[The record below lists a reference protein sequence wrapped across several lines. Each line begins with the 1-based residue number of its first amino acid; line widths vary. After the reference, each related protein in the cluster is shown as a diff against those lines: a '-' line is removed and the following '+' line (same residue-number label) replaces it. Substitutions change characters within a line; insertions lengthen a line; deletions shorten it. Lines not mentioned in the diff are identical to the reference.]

1 LHDAHGQAAQRTQY
15 AEETRMTS
23 ETRAAED
30 PRSDAAVDV
39 TDAASVRRWTEALG
53 TTDEALLKAVLVVGT
68 RVDRIKD
75 YLGAGG
81 MAADQED
88 G

>member
-1 LHDAHGQAAQRTQY
+1 MTIETHAAD
-15 AEETRMTS
+15 
-23 ETRAAED
+23 D
-30 PRSDAAVDV
+30 PGSHATVDV
-39 TDAASVRRWTEALG
+39 ADGAAVRRWTEALG
-53 TTDEALLKAVLVVGT
+53 VTDEALLKAVQVVGP

-81 MAADQED
+81 MAGDQAD

>member
-1 LHDAHGQAAQRTQY
+1 
-15 AEETRMTS
+15 MTS

-30 PRSDAAVDV
+30 PNSDVAVDV
-39 TDAASVRRWTEALG
+39 TDAASVRRWSEALG
-53 TTDEALLKAVLVVGT
+53 VTDEALMKAVLVVGM

-88 G
+88 A

>member
-1 LHDAHGQAAQRTQY
+1 MST
-15 AEETRMTS
+15 

-30 PRSDAAVDV
+30 PQSHAVVDV
-39 TDAASVRRWTEALG
+39 GDGAAVRRWTQALG
-53 TTDEALLKAVLVVGT
+53 ITDEALLGAIQVVGP

-81 MAADQED
+81 MAPDQED
-88 G
+88 A

>member
-1 LHDAHGQAAQRTQY
+1 
-15 AEETRMTS
+15 MTT
-23 ETRAAED
+23 ETRAADD
-30 PRSDAAVDV
+30 PGSHALVDV
-39 TDAASVRRWTEALG
+39 GDPASVRRWTEALG
-53 TTDEALLKAVLVVGT
+53 VTDEALMKAVEVVGA

-81 MAADQED
+81 MAADQSD

>member
-1 LHDAHGQAAQRTQY
+1 MSK
-15 AEETRMTS
+15 ETS
-23 ETRAAED
+23 AAENPQSHAEVDVGD
-30 PRSDAAVDV
+30 PAAV
-39 TDAASVRRWTEALG
+39 ARWTEALG
-53 TTDEALLKAVLVVGT
+53 TTDEALLKAVQVVGR

-81 MAADQED
+81 MASDQVD

>member
-1 LHDAHGQAAQRTQY
+1 MMQA
-15 AEETRMTS
+15 TRPARRRPGEQMTS

-30 PRSDAAVDV
+30 PRSDVAVDV

-53 TTDEALLKAVLVVGT
+53 ITDEALLKAVLVVGT
-68 RVDRIKD
+68 RVDRIRD